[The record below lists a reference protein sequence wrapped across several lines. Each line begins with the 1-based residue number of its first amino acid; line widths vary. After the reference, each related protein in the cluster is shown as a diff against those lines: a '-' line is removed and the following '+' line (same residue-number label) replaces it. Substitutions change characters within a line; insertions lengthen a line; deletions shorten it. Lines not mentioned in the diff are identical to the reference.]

1 MAEKELRHCQQ
12 HLEQVES
19 ALPGGENPQGL
30 MGIGVGTPK
39 TEYWVVVSNIY
50 FLFSPRKFGE
60 MIQFDEHIFEMGWF
74 NHQPENNMKKHEKLL
89 LGPLKRSEK
98 EIR

>member
-1 MAEKELRHCQQ
+1 VAEKELRHCQQ

-39 TEYWVVVSNIY
+39 TEKWVVVSNIY
-50 FLFSPRKFGE
+50 FLFSTRKF
-60 MIQFDEHIFEMGWF
+60 
-74 NHQPENNMKKHEKLL
+74 
-89 LGPLKRSEK
+89 LKWVETTNQR
-98 EIR
+98 IT